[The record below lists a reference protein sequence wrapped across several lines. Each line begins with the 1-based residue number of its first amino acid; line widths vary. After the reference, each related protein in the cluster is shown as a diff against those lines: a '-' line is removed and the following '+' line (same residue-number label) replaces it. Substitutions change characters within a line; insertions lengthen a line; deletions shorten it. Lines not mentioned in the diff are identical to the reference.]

1 MRLRGKQ
8 LDAIN
13 AALKSGTAEDFN
25 AALQKTCAQAEGI
38 GQFAA
43 APGSVE
49 WPDIGKDPLKYRDEV
64 KGGVEGAMERL
75 GQASAVQQKGVPDQT
90 ALVWRIDLDRIR
102 CELIVMT
109 ARWNNRP
116 KNEAPPNDQIRRVA
130 D

>member
-43 APGSVE
+43 APGSTAPSVVALTKWMHE
-49 WPDIGKDPLKYRDEV
+49 VTALLCYQPEVPLKHKEDLCA
-64 KGGVEGAMERL
+64 AMNEY
-75 GQASAVQQKGVPDQT
+75 DQVRR
-90 ALVWRIDLDRIR
+90 AE
-102 CELIVMT
+102 ELT
-109 ARWNNRP
+109 KR
-116 KNEAPPNDQIRRVA
+116 
-130 D
+130 